1 MNDNKTHSGDKQ
13 TKTADEG
20 YRGGLS
26 QRTSQQ
32 NRALHKYLS
41 LLAEELDRN
50 GHTLQDVVKAIKK
63 AEIRPTP
70 NALKEV
76 VWKPMQEI
84 MLGKKSTTELTKLEV
99 DQVYEMVN
107 AFIGREFHFHIPFP
121 AKEHDN
127 LAGSSADYPVMK

>member
-1 MNDNKTHSGDKQ
+1 MTEQ
-13 TKTADEG
+13 
-20 YRGGLS
+20 

-121 AKEHDN
+121 AEEHDN